1 MSICWIISMFS
12 TLSYPINLESCINWL
27 LFPWN
32 CILWTLRNRE
42 YQTFVFPLRPTARF
56 NLIPCTCTCTFYAC
70 IPSPCPYRTRWMQF
84 QTIFIAPYKSTWLH
98 FHGLIYVIVVKNLR
112 SINKQ
117 LDVCNYVNFPIL
129 FELHVSQ
136 VLVYYQWILATASI
150 IT

>member
-1 MSICWIISMFS
+1 MFS
-12 TLSYPINLESCINWL
+12 TLSYPINLKSCINWL
-27 LFPWN
+27 LFLWN

-42 YQTFVFPLRPTARF
+42 YQTFVFLYGLQRALTLYLVHVPF
-56 NLIPCTCTCTFYAC
+56 DAC
-70 IPSPCPYRTRWMQF
+70 IPSPCPYRTRRMQF

-136 VLVYYQWILATASI
+136 VLVYYQ
-150 IT
+150 